1 MSSRPVN
8 KSAYE
13 LMREDNIREREAM
26 FESLNIEQDVTSV
39 QEGLPAKTSRRGRST
54 KRKVVDPPLSPRK
67 LRIRK

>member
-1 MSSRPVN
+1 MSSRPVD

-54 KRKVVDPPLSPRK
+54 KRKAVDPPLSPRK